1 MAARRLTSGTTAAGG
16 RGAEGWSPPPCRRR
30 GRRRRPGGRGEGGV
44 PSMPPRRA
52 TTLRAPCALDVAG
65 VPLARPVDICD
76 GWRVGE
82 VPERPKGHAWRACVP
97 TRYRGFESLPLRLSK
112 LVWGPVQC
120 SPRVARLR
128 ASDAPRPRRPARAL
142 SRSASHSSG
151 GPSSVRRAPRGCG
164 PTHARLP
171 PRAARRRRLAWHLS
185 APASLCLAPPVQG
198 GYCTA
203 CPAGVG
209 RWRLGPAQEGVA
221 NPVRSGRKQRYRM
234 SSCAA
239 GRPSRYRRTPR
250 VSTQ

>member
-1 MAARRLTSGTTAAGG
+1 
-16 RGAEGWSPPPCRRR
+16 
-30 GRRRRPGGRGEGGV
+30 
-44 PSMPPRRA
+44 MPPRRA
-52 TTLRAPCALDVAG
+52 TTLRAPCALDGAASRLH
-65 VPLARPVDICD
+65 VPSAFATVGALERCPSGRRGTPGERVYPQGTEGSNPSLSACQTHLGARPVLAA
-76 GWRVGE
+76 R
-82 VPERPKGHAWRACVP
+82 RAAARFRCP
-97 TRYRGFESLPLRLSK
+97 QTPSASLSALALGLPLI
-112 LVWGPVQC
+112 WGPVQC
-120 SPRVARLR
+120 SLR
-128 ASDAPRPRRPARAL
+128 AAAAN
-142 SRSASHSSG
+142 
-151 GPSSVRRAPRGCG
+151 
-164 PTHARLP
+164 
-171 PRAARRRRLAWHLS
+171 PRAASAARRRRRRLAWRFS